1 MYPADPIATPANGV
15 YRLELTQSLDMS
27 SGSIFDVRRIDTRQK
42 QDTSENMVM
51 QAYSGSEVP
60 QFAGQYT
67 ASLRLGTALGS
78 KWDSTNFQFGSYNQR
93 WSQKD
98 PATFEGP
105 IVASDRAYVHG
116 TNLVDIFTY
125 TGTDQ
130 NGAYTTYN
138 G

>member
-42 QDTSENMVM
+42 QGTSEVMVM

-60 QFAGQYT
+60 TYAGQYT
-67 ASLRLGTALGS
+67 ASLRLGTAEGS
-78 KWDSTNFQFGSYNQR
+78 KWDSTNVQFGSYHQR
-93 WSQKD
+93 WNETD
-98 PATFEGP
+98 PDTFVGP

-116 TNLVDIFTY
+116 TNLETIFTY
-125 TGTDQ
+125 IGTDQ
-130 NGAYTTYN
+130 TGAYTTYN

>member
-27 SGSIFDVRRIDTRQK
+27 SGSILDVRRIDTRQN
-42 QDTSENMVM
+42 QSTSEVMVM

-60 QFAGQYT
+60 QYAGQYT
-67 ASLRLGTALGS
+67 ASLRLGTALSS
-78 KWDSTNFQFGSYNQR
+78 KWDDVNVQFGSYHQR
-93 WSQKD
+93 WNETD
-98 PATFEGP
+98 PSTFVGT

-116 TNLVDIFTY
+116 TNLETIFTY
-125 TGTDQ
+125 IGTDQ
-130 NGAYTTYN
+130 TGAYTTYN